1 MEKKSGRGNDVIVR
15 NLADAMSTHPPSEER
30 VKQMQELA
38 AQSPAGPSITN
49 TPQFNRV
56 KQIAAKSGKK

>member
-1 MEKKSGRGNDVIVR
+1 
-15 NLADAMSTHPPSEER
+15 MSTHPPSEER

-56 KQIAAKSGKK
+56 KQIAAKLGKNKTDGMIVFTA